1 MVIGK
6 KNKLTVSM
14 SLLLL
19 AFTLTVSA
27 CSSNGGTNAGNN
39 AGSNAGSNTGTTESG
54 NNGNA
59 ETGTG
64 KPLDLSML
72 IISFGNTP
80 PEGNPIEKK
89 VEELT
94 NTEIDLTYVPY
105 NEYAAR
111 QDVGLASG
119 DFPDLIQV
127 MPSGPQLYTSVQVK
141 AIENGV
147 FHDLTDYIKA
157 PDFAEKYPNL
167 GKIPQ
172 SLWDK
177 VTFNGKIYAV
187 PRNLEPETFA
197 GTWLRKDLMEAKG
210 LKTPETVEELGDTLI
225 ALSDPPKMYGLDL
238 SAGASALESTSM
250 KSIVAA
256 FTGTGDWSVN
266 ADGEFVYSNF
276 MPEYKGYLEWLKKLY
291 DAKAIH
297 PEFALGQKVASFP
310 DGTAAGLVFRW
321 HAYVPA
327 EKPINKFAD
336 SVDPNA
342 KGMLLKPLQ
351 GPKGPA
357 VDTNAGFWTQ
367 TAMNAKM
374 PKENIPRVLAFL
386 DWMAS
391 GESLDL
397 FLSGIEGVHYEEK
410 DGAKVMNEQKMSE
423 DGVGGDPWI
432 MQTYRDS
439 EFFINDFET
448 RRGADPA
455 ALAELK
461 ETVADINAKYKEA
474 AASGLGM
481 PHYNLYAPTLLK
493 EWDRLTKGLKDNRVK
508 VVMGQMSM
516 EEWDQY
522 VASITSDETYKQILK
537 ELKEQYAAGGK

>member
-1 MVIGK
+1 MVRVQRK
-6 KNKLTVSM
+6 KKIAALL
-14 SLLLL
+14 SLILMAVL
-19 AFTLTVSA
+19 ALSA
-27 CSSNGGTNAGNN
+27 CSSDNKGETQNTGGSAANDAAGANAG
-39 AGSNAGSNTGTTESG
+39 
-54 NNGNA
+54 GNA
-59 ETGTG
+59 EPATD

-94 NTEIDLTYVPY
+94 NTQIDLTYVPY

-111 QDVGLASG
+111 QDVALASG

-157 PDFAEKYPNL
+157 PDFAENYPNL

-177 VTFNGKIYAV
+177 VSFNGKIYAV

-197 GTWLRKDLMEAKG
+197 GTWLRKDLMDAKG
-210 LKTPETVEELGDTLI
+210 LPVPTTVEEYGDTLI
-225 ALSDPPKMYGLDL
+225 KLTDPAKGMYGLDL
-238 SAGASALESTSM
+238 SSGASALESASM

-256 FTGTGDWSVN
+256 FTGMGDWSVN
-266 ADGEFVYSNF
+266 ASGDFTYSNF
-276 MPEYKGYLEWLKKLY
+276 VPEYKDYLVWLKKLY

-297 PEFALGQKVASFP
+297 PEFALGQKGAAFA
-310 DGTAAGLVFRW
+310 DGTAASIVFRW

-336 SVDPNA
+336 NVDPNA
-342 KGMLLKPLQ
+342 VPLLLKPLQ

-374 PKENIPRVLAFL
+374 PKENIPGVLKFL
-386 DWMAS
+386 DWMA
-391 GESLDL
+391 GQESLDL
-397 FLSGIEGVHYEEK
+397 FLDGIEGVHYELQ
-410 DGAKVMNEQKMSE
+410 DGKKVPNDAKKSE

-439 EFFINDFET
+439 DFFIEDFET
-448 RRGADPA
+448 RRGADPE
-455 ALAELK
+455 ALAQLK

-474 AASGLGM
+474 NANGLGM

-493 EWDRLTKGLKDNRVK
+493 EWDRLTKDLKDNRVK
-508 VVMGQMSM
+508 VVMGQMSLDD
-516 EEWDQY
+516 WDKY
-522 VASITSDETYKQILK
+522 VAGITSDETYKQILK
-537 ELKEQYAAGGK
+537 ELKEQYAASGH